1 MAHSR
6 LQQLLDQ
13 LPLPEFFENYYG
25 KTWYHSIGAN
35 RANRFD
41 ELVDL
46 SDLER
51 LLFDRDDR
59 EDFVQVAGGQVGP
72 GGIIDASPTRHCT
85 VQAAL
90 DHWLSGKSLIFHG
103 IDRRLP
109 AVSELS
115 RDLEGEFKCRVW
127 CNLYLTPAGSHAFT
141 THYDTHDVFVIQ
153 ILGSKSWRIGT
164 PAAEFPLPFQERQ
177 KGGPDIADACHK
189 LVLRPHDVLYV
200 PRGVL
205 HDAVSEAEL
214 SCHLTVGLHP
224 KTYLD
229 LILTA
234 VTIAADRDP
243 RFRKYL
249 PPGSFKVQ
257 DGDIAAAVVLMRD
270 ICSDDFLDA
279 GDAFAELL
287 ASERRRAPTGVLRL
301 PEAVETLSE
310 ADFFQAIPNLLCSL
324 SQEKDVIELAV
335 FGRSMGFPFNSR
347 ADIELCLSG
356 NAFQLADIGTPAAPA
371 ERLGLVRRLIL
382 EGVVRKLAEG
392 DDRSPRPVD
401 VIKRLPSLQTPQS
414 R

>member
-6 LQQLLDQ
+6 LQQLLDK
-13 LPLPEFFENYYG
+13 LPLPKFFDDYYG
-25 KTWYHSIGAN
+25 KNWFHSIGAH
-35 RANRFD
+35 RANGFGD
-41 ELVDL
+41 LVNL

-51 LLFDRDDR
+51 LLFDSENR
-59 EDFVQVAGGQVGP
+59 EDFVQVAGGQVGL
-72 GGIIDASPTRHCT
+72 GGIMEASPTRHCT
-85 VQAAL
+85 AQAAI

-109 AVSELS
+109 AISELS
-115 RDLEGEFKCRVW
+115 RDLEGELKCRVW

-164 PAAEFPLPFQERQ
+164 PAMEFPLPFQERQ

-189 LVLRPHDVLYV
+189 LVLHPHDVLYV

-214 SCHLTVGLHP
+214 SCHITVGLHP

-249 PPGSFKVQ
+249 PTGSFKVQ
-257 DGDIAAAVVLMRD
+257 DGEIAAAVGLMRD
-270 ICSDDFLDA
+270 ISRDDFLEA

-287 ASERRRAPTGVLRL
+287 ASEQRRAPTGVLSL
-301 PEAVETLSE
+301 PQKVETVSE
-310 ADFFQAIPNLLCSL
+310 ADFSR
-324 SQEKDVIELAV
+324 
-335 FGRSMGFPFNSR
+335 RSR
-347 ADIELCLSG
+347 
-356 NAFQLADIGTPAAPA
+356 T
-371 ERLGLVRRLIL
+371 
-382 EGVVRKLAEG
+382 
-392 DDRSPRPVD
+392 
-401 VIKRLPSLQTPQS
+401 
-414 R
+414 

>member
-6 LQQLLDQ
+6 LQQLLDK
-13 LPLPEFFENYYG
+13 LPLPQFFEDYYG
-25 KTWYHSIGAN
+25 KNWFRSIGAD
-35 RANRFD
+35 RANGFGD
-41 ELVDL
+41 LVNL

-72 GGIIDASPTRHCT
+72 GEITESSPTRHCT
-85 VQAAL
+85 AQAAI

-103 IDRRLP
+103 VDRRLP
-109 AVSELS
+109 AISELS
-115 RDLEGEFKCRVW
+115 RDLEGELKCRVW

-153 ILGSKSWRIGT
+153 ILGSKSWRIGA
-164 PAAEFPLPFQERQ
+164 PAVESPLPFQERR

-189 LVLRPHDVLYV
+189 LVLYPHDVLYV
-200 PRGVL
+200 PRGML
-205 HDAVSEAEL
+205 HDAVSEAGL
-214 SCHLTVGLHP
+214 SCHITVGVHP

-249 PPGSFKVQ
+249 PLGSFKIQ
-257 DGDIAAAVVLMRD
+257 DSDIAAAAGLMRD
-270 ICSDDFLDA
+270 ISRDDFIEA

-287 ASERRRAPTGVLRL
+287 ASEQRRSPTGVLSL
-301 PEAVETLSE
+301 PEKVDTSSE
-310 ADFFQAIPNLLCSL
+310 ADFFQAIPNLMCSL
-324 SQEKDVIELAV
+324 SQEGDVVELTV
-335 FGRSMGFPFNSR
+335 FGRSIRLPGDAR
-347 ADIELCLSG
+347 ADLELCLSG
-356 NAFQLADIGTPAAPA
+356 KAFQLADIGTPASPA
-371 ERLGLVRRLIL
+371 GRAQLVRRLIL

-392 DDRSPRPVD
+392 DDRSPHTVD
-401 VIKRLPSLQTPQS
+401 VIKHLPFQKNEQ
-414 R
+414 

>member
-6 LQQLLDQ
+6 LQQLLDK
-13 LPLPEFFENYYG
+13 LPLSKFFEDYYG
-25 KTWYHSIGAN
+25 KNWFHSIGAN
-35 RANRFD
+35 RANGFGD
-41 ELVDL
+41 LVSL

-51 LLFDRDDR
+51 LLFDREDR

-72 GGIIDASPTRHCT
+72 GGIIEGSPTRHCT
-85 VQAAL
+85 AQAAI

-109 AVSELS
+109 AISELA
-115 RDLEGEFKCRVW
+115 RDLEGELKCRVW

-153 ILGSKSWRIGT
+153 VLGSKSWRIGT
-164 PAAEFPLPFQERQ
+164 PAVTFPLPFQERLR
-177 KGGPDIADACHK
+177 GGPDIADACHK
-189 LVLRPHDVLYV
+189 LVLQPRDVLYV

-214 SCHLTVGLHP
+214 SCHITVGVHP
-224 KTYLD
+224 KTFLD

-243 RFRKYL
+243 QFRKYL

-257 DGDIAAAVVLMRD
+257 DGDIAAAVGLMRD
-270 ICSDDFLDA
+270 ISRDDFLDA

-287 ASERRRAPTGVLRL
+287 ASEQRRAPTGVLRL
-301 PEAVETLSE
+301 PEKLETLSE
-310 ADFFQAIPNLLCSL
+310 ADFFQAIPNLMCSL
-324 SQEKDVIELAV
+324 SQEMDVVELTV
-335 FGRSMGFPFNSR
+335 FGRSIGFPGDSR
-347 ADIELCLSG
+347 AGLELCLSG
-356 NAFQLADIGTPAAPA
+356 TAFQIADIGTPASPA
-371 ERLGLVRRLIL
+371 GRAELVRRLIL

-392 DDRSPRPVD
+392 DDRSPHTVD
-401 VIKRLPSLQTPQS
+401 VIKRLPSLENPQ
-414 R
+414 